1 MNMVVVGMAVDG
13 FAAVMVAWGTYLATI
28 PSGKVPVRPVG
39 AIGLQLVGV
48 GLAIAAIVW
57 GYRDGGSPGIAAF
70 VPAALAVMMASVF
83 FYVFSLRR
91 TPIGDLKVQVGD
103 TLLAF
108 ETMTSEGDPFRSA
121 SLAGKRTLLKFF
133 RGGW

>member
-1 MNMVVVGMAVDG
+1 MNMMAIGMAVTG
-13 FAAVMVAWGTYLATI
+13 FAAVMVAWGTYLGAI
-28 PSGKVPVRPVG
+28 PSGRVPVRPVG

-48 GLAIAAIVW
+48 GLAIAAIVSSF
-57 GYRDGGSPGIAAF
+57 RDGRSPGVAVILPAAF
-70 VPAALAVMMASVF
+70 AVMMASFF
-83 FYVFSLRR
+83 FYLFSLRK
-91 TPIGDLKVQVGD
+91 TPVGDLKVHVGD

-108 ETMTSEGDPFRSA
+108 EAMTADGAQFRSE

>member
-1 MNMVVVGMAVDG
+1 MNMMAVGLAAAG

-28 PSGKVPVRPVG
+28 PSGKVPARPVG

-57 GYRDGGSPGIAAF
+57 GYRDGGSPGVAAIVLAAF
-70 VPAALAVMMASVF
+70 AVMMAAVF

-108 ETMTSEGDPFRSA
+108 EAVTSEGAQFRSD
-121 SLAGKRTLLKFF
+121 SLAGKRALLKFF